1 MARFIRLVL
10 GGFLVGLAAAIV
22 GAVVTKRRV
31 ASVGTETDDEVALV
45 AIFEPL
51 EFESHALAFR
61 GGSVLLWFGGG
72 DLDLRGVRLD
82 PGGAHLTIR
91 TIFGGGRLL
100 VPESWDVDLRVRAL
114 FGGVGDARP
123 AFERAPDAP
132 HLLVDGLAIFGGFGI
147 LSAKSGRGIPGE
159 DGRGGRL
166 TR

>member
-1 MARFIRLVL
+1 MARFFRLVL
-10 GGFLVGLAAAIV
+10 GASFLALMATIV
-22 GAVVTKRRV
+22 GAVVAKRRV
-31 ASVGTETDDEVALV
+31 TSVGMDTDDEVALV

-61 GGSVLLWFGGG
+61 GGTVLLWFGGG

-82 PGGAHLTIR
+82 PGGARLTIR

-100 VPESWDVDLRVRAL
+100 VPEGWDVELRVRAI

-147 LSAKSGRGIPGE
+147 LSAKSGRGALDEG
-159 DGRGGRL
+159 DGADD
-166 TR
+166 